1 MNVPAWLWFA
11 TFAGILVLL
20 AIDLFIVDHNP
31 HAIRIAEAAR
41 WVVFYV
47 VLAVLFGLGILVFS
61 GGQYAGEFF
70 AGYIT
75 EYSLSVDNLF
85 VFVIIMS
92 TFAVPAIHQHKVLL
106 FGILA
111 ALVLRGLFIAAGAA
125 VIERFE
131 WVFYIFGAFL
141 LYTGYKLAFRRED
154 DDEENYQENFVLRQ
168 VRRALPVTE
177 DYHGAKVFTRID
189 GKRYVTP
196 MLVVMLA
203 IGTTDILF
211 ALDSIPAIFGLT
223 KEPFLVFAA
232 NAFALMGLRQLY
244 FLLGGLLNRLVYLD
258 IGLAMILGFIGVKL
272 ILEALHG
279 SGVSWAPHIGIVTS
293 LSVIVGVLIVTTV
306 LSLAQGPPRPVRGE
320 APADR
325 GHGGPGRRRRR
336 TRGQPASGPTRR
348 GAGRAGPGAAAA
360 ERASRAAASP
370 PRSVSR
376 SAAPGRARRP
386 AARPGRRRGSARAAW
401 RRPRVPADHD
411 QVGALPGRD
420 RAAVLGH
427 VEQLGRPSRWRRAA
441 PAPASSRSR
450 SAAPARPGC
459 ARAGR
464 PRSRCPSPPSRPPR
478 SARRTDSAC
487 TSSTIVRLGQHRVRV
502 RHPGAGQVEH
512 HPRRGQRRHQPG
524 APVEHQLDRLVVQ
537 VDAVLDR
544 TAPRC
549 GRRP

>member
-1 MNVPAWLWFA
+1 VNVPTWLWLA
-11 TFAGILVLL
+11 TIVGILALL
-20 AIDLFIVDHNP
+20 AADLFIVDHNP
-31 HAIRIAEAAR
+31 HAIRIGEAAR

-47 VLAVLFGLGILVFS
+47 TLAVLFGLGILLFS

-141 LYTGYKLAFRRED
+141 LYTAYKLAFRRD
-154 DDEENYQENFVLRQ
+154 DDEDEYRENVVLRL
-168 VRRALPVTE
+168 VRRVLPVTE
-177 DYHGAKVFTRID
+177 DYHGAKVFVRLD
-189 GKRYVTP
+189 SKRFVTP

-258 IGLAMILGFIGVKL
+258 TGLAIILGFIGVKL

-279 SGVSWAPHIGIVTS
+279 EGVSWAPEIGIVPS
-293 LSVIVGVLIVTTV
+293 LTVIVSVLVVTTV
-306 LSLAQGPPRPVRGE
+306 LSLLKVRRDPSSARHLPEAPTASPDPAPAEARRDDDTPASRNGRTSDRSVE

-325 GHGGPGRRRRR
+325 RR
-336 TRGQPASGPTRR
+336 
-348 GAGRAGPGAAAA
+348 
-360 ERASRAAASP
+360 
-370 PRSVSR
+370 
-376 SAAPGRARRP
+376 
-386 AARPGRRRGSARAAW
+386 
-401 RRPRVPADHD
+401 
-411 QVGALPGRD
+411 
-420 RAAVLGH
+420 
-427 VEQLGRPSRWRRAA
+427 
-441 PAPASSRSR
+441 
-450 SAAPARPGC
+450 
-459 ARAGR
+459 
-464 PRSRCPSPPSRPPR
+464 
-478 SARRTDSAC
+478 
-487 TSSTIVRLGQHRVRV
+487 
-502 RHPGAGQVEH
+502 
-512 HPRRGQRRHQPG
+512 
-524 APVEHQLDRLVVQ
+524 
-537 VDAVLDR
+537 
-544 TAPRC
+544 
-549 GRRP
+549 